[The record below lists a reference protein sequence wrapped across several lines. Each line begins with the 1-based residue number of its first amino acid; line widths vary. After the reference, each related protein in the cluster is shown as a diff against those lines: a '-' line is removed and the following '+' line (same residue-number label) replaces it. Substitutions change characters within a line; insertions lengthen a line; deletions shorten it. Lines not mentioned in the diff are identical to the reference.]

1 MVTNKIHIA
10 KKFEISNEDRKKVTK
25 NKRPLFETRII
36 YSLTLL
42 RKNGFIVNQNRANF
56 KITKSG

>member
-36 YSLTLL
+36 YSLTELL
-42 RKNGFIVNQNRANF
+42 TMRFPTG
-56 KITKSG
+56 T